1 LRKESVKMKL
11 PPTVRPSLLRIVTL
25 RLVITS
31 VLAMLLQLTIV
42 VARAYFDEDELNR
55 SYVTREAEALVRLLR
70 VGPQGLRLRS
80 TDVPQHYRGEHAA
93 AYAFRVLSDSGK
105 IVAEQNGAMLAQL
118 SPWREKP
125 SRTQDLWL
133 LDLDTEQ
140 KLYVAGGL
148 RQKIGAQ
155 DVWVEVATWADPNR
169 VYLGI
174 VAQVALDEVWM
185 PMIPLVLLTLGVAIF
200 SIRRSLVGLVRAA
213 TEAEGMSPMDGTRR
227 FDVSGLPREAAIF
240 AVAINEL
247 LDRVRGLVTT
257 QRMFIA
263 RAAHELRT
271 PLAVMMLELDRDNPR
286 IDRVQADVRGMSGT
300 VDHLLTLARLE
311 SVERLD
317 IDAVDAGKI
326 AMDLADRMH
335 DWAARTQ
342 HAIAVKVREPAEI
355 VGDAVAIR
363 EAIRN
368 LIENAVRHTPRGG
381 QIDVSIGP
389 GAAIVV
395 EDDGPGFADE
405 DVADLLQPFK
415 KGVGLD
421 DGSGLGLAIVKQVI
435 DLHQGIL
442 EIGRSSRGGAKIV
455 LIFPRGQ
462 AGVRQLPVANAMQG
476 HTNPFA
482 MANPF

>member
-1 LRKESVKMKL
+1 MKL
-11 PPTVRPSLLRIVTL
+11 PPTVRPSLLRIVTI

-55 SYVTREAEALVRLLR
+55 SYVTREAGALVRLLR
-70 VGPQGLRLRS
+70 AAPQGFRLKL
-80 TDVPQHYRGEHAA
+80 DDIPQHYLGDHAGS
-93 AYAFRVLSDSGK
+93 YAFRVLSDGGK
-105 IVAEQNGAMLAQL
+105 IVAEQNGTMLAQL

-133 LDLDTEQ
+133 LDLDTER

-148 RQKIGAQ
+148 RQKIGTQ
-155 DVWVEVATWADPNR
+155 DVWVEVATWADPDR

-185 PMIPLVLLTLGVAIF
+185 PMIPLVLLTIAVAIF

-213 TEAEGMSPMDGTRR
+213 SEAEGMSPMDGTRR

-247 LDRVRGLVTT
+247 LDRVGGLVRT

-286 IDRVQADVRGMSGT
+286 IDRVQADVRGMSQT

-311 SVERLD
+311 SVERLE
-317 IDAVDAGKI
+317 IDDVDAGQI
-326 AMDLADRMH
+326 AMDLADRMR
-335 DWAARTQ
+335 DWAARSHHT
-342 HAIAVKVREPAEI
+342 IAVKVRKPAEI
-355 VGDAVAIR
+355 IGDGVAIR
-363 EAIRN
+363 EAMRN
-368 LIENAVRHTPRGG
+368 LIENAVRHTPHGG
-381 QIDVSIGP
+381 RVDISIGP
-389 GAAIVV
+389 GAAIAV
-395 EDDGPGFADE
+395 EDNGPGFNGE
-405 DVADLLQPFK
+405 DVAGLLQPFK
-415 KGVGLD
+415 KGVGLA

-435 DLHQGIL
+435 DLHQGTL
-442 EIGRSSRGGAKIV
+442 EIGRSLSGGAKIV

-462 AGVRQLPVANAMQG
+462 TDARDAPVDDG
-476 HTNPFA
+476 KRNPA
-482 MANPF
+482 KPYSMAH

>member
-1 LRKESVKMKL
+1 MKL
-11 PPTVRPSLLRIVTL
+11 PPTVRPSLLRIVTR

-55 SYVTREAEALVRLLR
+55 SYVTREAETLVRLLR
-70 VGPQGLRLRS
+70 VSPQGLWLKS
-80 TDVPQHYRGEHAA
+80 DNLPQHYKGEHAGS
-93 AYAFRVLSDSGK
+93 YAFRVLSDSGK
-105 IVAEQNGAMLAQL
+105 IVAEENGGMLAQL

-133 LDLDTEQ
+133 LDLDTEK

-155 DVWVEVATWADPNR
+155 DVWVEVATWADPDR
-169 VYLGI
+169 VFLGI
-174 VAQVALDEVWM
+174 VARVALDEVWM

-227 FDVSGLPREAAIF
+227 FDVLGLPREAAIF

-247 LDRVRGLVTT
+247 LDRVGGLVRT

-286 IDRVQADVRGMSGT
+286 IDRVQADVRGMSET

-311 SVERLD
+311 SVERLE
-317 IDAVDAGKI
+317 IDAVDAGQI
-326 AMDLADRMH
+326 AMDLADRMR

-342 HAIAVKVREPAEI
+342 HEIAVKHCEPAEI

-381 QIDVSIGP
+381 HIDVSIGP
-389 GAAIVV
+389 GSAIAV
-395 EDDGPGFADE
+395 EDNGPGFANE
-405 DVADLLQPFK
+405 DVSDLIQPFK
-415 KGVGLD
+415 KGAGLA

-435 DLHQGIL
+435 DLHQGML
-442 EIGRSSRGGAKIV
+442 EIGRSPSGGAKIV
-455 LIFPRGQ
+455 LVFPKTRAVNRRLPVPGSMLGQ
-462 AGVRQLPVANAMQG
+462 AHPLS
-476 HTNPFA
+476 
-482 MANPF
+482 MAN